1 MPILIFNFSR
11 AFPLLHFLHSSST
24 YQSSFPSHFLTA
36 SSDSSP
42 LIVESH
48 GSDVIHSPRI
58 ELICSLRLSIVLL
71 SSLKN
76 FADPKLSSMSLG
88 TIPNGGLA
96 AGRST
101 TSRPTSVYG
110 DVQTSRIGYNLP
122 LPSVL

>member
-48 GSDVIHSPRI
+48 GSGALSR
-58 ELICSLRLSIVLL
+58 LILSADSLRMAINEFRASKVIRR
-71 SSLKN
+71 
-76 FADPKLSSMSLG
+76 AHRCCWE
-88 TIPNGGLA
+88 T
-96 AGRST
+96 
-101 TSRPTSVYG
+101 
-110 DVQTSRIGYNLP
+110 
-122 LPSVL
+122 